1 MENARIYFKGH
12 NGTDCSSFT
21 GITDDFSFFNN
32 RSVINCAEIWAA
44 REAIMGGSRFE
55 DISFSIYHLRDDPDS
70 RFIAGDIFH
79 PCENCQQTFKE
90 ILENLGG

>member
-1 MENARIYFKGH
+1 
-12 NGTDCSSFT
+12 
-21 GITDDFSFFNN
+21 
-32 RSVINCAEIWAA
+32 
-44 REAIMGGSRFE
+44 MGGSRFE

-90 ILENLGG
+90 ILENLGGKYHDKARFFKVCD

>member
-1 MENARIYFKGH
+1 
-12 NGTDCSSFT
+12 
-21 GITDDFSFFNN
+21 
-32 RSVINCAEIWAA
+32 
-44 REAIMGGSRFE
+44 MGGSRFE